1 MKPVVR
7 EYTNDEKL
15 IQDVEEL
22 KRLGV
27 NREDIYVLSHDDDRT
42 NRVATH
48 ANANTIGAAE
58 TGLADAVGNI
68 FSKKGDELRNKM
80 YDIGFSEAESA
91 SFEERLDEGKLLLF
105 VTDNE
110 KASLWS

>member
-15 IQDVEEL
+15 VQDVEEL
-22 KRLGV
+22 QRLGV
-27 NREDIYVLSHDDDRT
+27 SREDVYVLSHDDDRT
-42 NRVATH
+42 ERVASH
-48 ANANTIGAAE
+48 ADANTIGAAE
-58 TGLADAVGNI
+58 TGFANAVGNI

-80 YDIGFSEAESA
+80 HEIGFSEEEAA
-91 SFEERLDEGKLLLF
+91 RFEERLDEGKVLLF